1 MAKFDLNDLKHFN
14 AQQIVAAGPRYS
26 PNVNANAPNLAIA
39 ALLRSINALASNK
52 DYHALIQEFRTEIAD
67 AVSDTARTVEPLFR
81 NKKRTPAAC
90 ISLLD
95 KLAGQKPGKSGPTL
109 RQLRQNIRSIDSIIG
124 TRRRRLISSHGKA
137 KPGSRRAGSI
147 DVELSNLR
155 KLDDTISAL
164 VEFVDSPAFAL
175 IDNNCL
181 LIRGSWG
188 TGKTHSLCDI
198 VKTRMAEGLPTLFAL
213 GHRVQADIDP
223 LLSICK
229 VTGLA
234 RTPIAL
240 LRRLSKLAKAAGG
253 RALIVVDGVN
263 EGDKRGWLQYA
274 PAVIKLVRFFPNVG
288 LVLSCRTPFDSQTF
302 NEEARK
308 LFVDVVH
315 RGFEGVEYDAQQ
327 EFFKFYGIPG
337 SHIPLLAP
345 EFSRPLFLKVLCQTF
360 SGQTASAKSHWIRDL
375 MAGQKTMTKLLEDF
389 VTQVGAPIERE
400 FKLTGKT
407 CWFILKGTKV
417 KTTGKI
423 VGIAPQM
430 SANLR
435 DHLSPMDC
443 ISIIVDAVGLS
454 ENDATRLFYRLIGD
468 GLLVEDLMYEDGGEK
483 HIVRLPYQRFSD
495 HLVCRHLLENY
506 LDVKSKQSVRRSL
519 QKNRPLGK
527 LFAGGEFINSY
538 SMPGWATAVILEFP
552 ERTKRVLTDDERE
565 LLFQLPRSNQSLS
578 PFIDPFLEGLT
589 WRHADSFSNATDR
602 VVGHLL
608 KRGNRYIRDQTFEVL
623 VGIASRAG
631 HPYSA
636 KRLSQYLLSQSL
648 TLRDLQWSE
657 FIRQT
662 PRESSV
668 RRLVE
673 WTINH
678 ASTNLTDAAARNLL
692 LLLSTFLT
700 TTHRAFRDRATRALV
715 ILGQFHPECLFDLT
729 SLSLAHN
736 DPYVPERLLAASYGV
751 MMRQWAQGNT
761 QFHTAST
768 VFARKLFD
776 YMFEAD
782 AYYAT
787 SHILMRDYAFGV
799 IDLVRRGSP
808 KALGKRRIG
817 RLHSSI
823 ENVTTRIPDGASID
837 EEACKAAD
845 PALGMDFK
853 NYTVGRLVRDRRNYD
868 FDNAEYQDVMRQ
880 LRWRMLNLGYSAKLF
895 EQIDRLIG
903 ATNYRMGRADD
914 GTKVDR
920 YGKKYAWIA
929 FFEIAGLRDAMGKL
943 KDATEPRI
951 SDCDVDPTF
960 SVGPQTWR
968 PPVNRYFTQK
978 LMSAASW
985 AKSGPAPSYEH
996 LLMCDEVDGVAGP
1009 WVLLHGNI
1017 QESALSDPRQVSTF
1031 LRSKLVKNE
1040 DLDFLRGEYA
1050 KGEPDGHH
1058 DLGQDHYVYLGEV
1071 PWSAKHGWY
1080 LRDKRGRARRQV
1092 VELFGKTQH
1101 NSVRRKASSAEGFL
1115 DWTALLSALGPQ
1127 LEAEVGKKRDISPG
1141 KDDSEAAPRYIEV
1154 PRYRHI
1160 PGIQV
1165 EIPAFH
1171 FAWESYHS
1179 TENDRQ
1185 NPDFVAP
1192 AISQAFGL
1200 RGRSGNSDLID
1211 TEERQA
1217 TIFRLLTG
1225 NGVTGRALYLRR
1237 DLLEKYLHET
1247 GQEIVWRNTGERS
1260 FHYKYLEAHR
1270 REFENDWEFHKYEQ
1284 LVVGIPNK

>member
-1 MAKFDLNDLKHFN
+1 MAKFDFNDLKHFST
-14 AQQIVAAGPRYS
+14 QQIVAAGPRYS
-26 PNVNANAPNLAIA
+26 PNIDANAPNLAISS
-39 ALLRSINALASNK
+39 LLRSINALASNK
-52 DYHALIQEFRTEIAD
+52 DYHALIQEFRTGIAD
-67 AVSDTARTVEPLFR
+67 AVSDSGRTVEPLFR
-81 NKKRTPAAC
+81 SKKRTPAVC

-109 RQLRQNIRSIDSIIG
+109 RQLRQNIRSIDSIIR
-124 TRRRRLISSHGKA
+124 TRRRRLINSHGKA

-147 DVELSNLR
+147 DVELSDLR
-155 KLDDTISAL
+155 KLDDSISAL
-164 VEFVDSPAFAL
+164 VEFVDSPALAL

-198 VKTRMAEGLPTLFAL
+198 VKIRMAEGLPTLFAL

-223 LLSICK
+223 LLSICT
-229 VTGLA
+229 VTGFA

-263 EGDKRGWLQYA
+263 EGDKRGWFQHA
-274 PAVIKLVRFFPNVG
+274 PAVIKLVRLFPDVG
-288 LVLSCRTPFDSQTF
+288 LVLSCRTPFEPQTF
-302 NEEARK
+302 DERARK
-308 LFVDVVH
+308 LFVDIIH

-327 EFFKFYGIPG
+327 EFFRFYGIPG

-400 FKLTGKT
+400 FELTGKT
-407 CWFILKGTKV
+407 CWFILKGKKV
-417 KTTGKI
+417 KATGAI
-423 VGIAPQM
+423 VGIAPHM
-430 SANLR
+430 AANLR
-435 DHLSPMDC
+435 DYLSPMDC

-454 ENDATRLFYRLIGD
+454 ENDAARLFYRLIGD

-483 HIVRLPYQRFSD
+483 HIIRLPYQRFSD
-495 HLVCRHLLENY
+495 HLICRHLLENY
-506 LDVKSKQSVRRSL
+506 LDVKSKQSVRQSL

-552 ERTKRVLTDDERE
+552 ERTKRVLADDERE
-565 LLFQLPRSNQSLS
+565 LLFQLPRSNRLLS

-589 WRHADSFSNATDR
+589 WRHADSFSNATDQIT
-602 VVGHLL
+602 GQLL
-608 KRGNRYIRDQTFEVL
+608 EHGDGYVRNQTFEVL
-623 VGIASRAG
+623 VGIASRTG

-636 KRLSQYLLSQSL
+636 KRLSRYLSSQSL
-648 TLRDLQWSE
+648 TVRDLRWSE
-657 FIRQT
+657 FIRQA

-668 RRLVE
+668 RRLIE

-678 ASTNLTDAAARNLL
+678 ASKNLTDAAARNLL

-700 TTHRAFRDRATRALV
+700 TTHRAFRDRTTRALV
-715 ILGQFHPECLFDLT
+715 ALGQFHPECLFDLT
-729 SLSLAHN
+729 SLSFAHN

-751 MMRQWAQGNT
+751 MMRKWAQGDT
-761 QFHTAST
+761 QFQTVSTA
-768 VFARKLFD
+768 FARRLFD
-776 YMFEAD
+776 NMFEVNAQ
-782 AYYAT
+782 YAT
-787 SHILMRDYAFGV
+787 SHILMRDYALGV
-799 IDLVRRGSP
+799 IELVRRGKP
-808 KALGKRRIG
+808 KALGKRPIS
-817 RLHSSI
+817 RLHSTI
-823 ENVTTRIPDGASID
+823 ENITTRIPDGASIE

-845 PALGMDFK
+845 PALGMDFR

-868 FDNAEYQDVMRQ
+868 FDNSEYQDVMRQ
-880 LRWRMLNLGYSAKLF
+880 LRWRMLDLGYSAKLF
-895 EQIDRLIG
+895 EQIDQLIG

-929 FFEIAGLRDAMGKL
+929 FFEVAGLRDAMGKL

-960 SVGPQTWR
+960 SIEPQTWS
-968 PPVNRYFTQK
+968 PPLYPYFTQK
-978 LMSAASW
+978 LLSAASW
-985 AKSGPAPSYEH
+985 AKGGPAPSYEH
-996 LLMCDEVDGVAGP
+996 LLLCDEVDGVAGP
-1009 WVLLHGNI
+1009 WVLLHGNVH
-1017 QESALSDPRQVSTF
+1017 ESAISDPRQISTF
-1031 LRSKLVKNE
+1031 LRSKLAKNE
-1040 DLDFLRGEYA
+1040 DLDFLRSEYS
-1050 KGEPDGHH
+1050 KGETDGHH
-1058 DLGQDHYVYLGEV
+1058 DLGQDHYDYLGEV
-1071 PWSAKHGWY
+1071 PWSTKHGWY
-1080 LRDKRGRARRQV
+1080 LRDKRGRARRQMK
-1092 VELFGKTQH
+1092 ELFGKTQH
-1101 NSVRRKASSAEGFL
+1101 SSVRRKASSVEGIL
-1115 DWTALLSALGPQ
+1115 DWATLLADLKP
-1127 LEAEVGKKRDISPG
+1127 LLDAEAGKKPVVSMKKED
-1141 KDDSEAAPRYIEV
+1141 AAAVPRYIEV
-1154 PRYRHI
+1154 PQYRHI

-1179 TENDRQ
+1179 TENDRP

-1200 RGRSGNSDLID
+1200 RGWSGNSDLVD
-1211 TEERQA
+1211 TEGRQA
-1217 TIFRLLTG
+1217 TIFRLLSG

-1237 DLLEKYLHET
+1237 DLLEKYLHQT

-1270 REFENDWEFHKYEQ
+1270 KEFKNEWELHKYEH
-1284 LVVGIPNK
+1284 LVVGIPNM